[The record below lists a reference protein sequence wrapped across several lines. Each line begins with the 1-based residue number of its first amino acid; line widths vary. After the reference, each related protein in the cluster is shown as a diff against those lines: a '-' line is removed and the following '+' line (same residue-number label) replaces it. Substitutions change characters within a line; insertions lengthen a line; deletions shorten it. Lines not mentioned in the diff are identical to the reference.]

1 MILQAAAQKQTRGGR
16 KEEAR
21 KARVEKVIGFSGVQF
36 SGSKQEEA
44 PAGDTGKVPW

>member
-1 MILQAAAQKQTRGGR
+1 MILQAAAQKQTREGR
-16 KEEAR
+16 KEAR
-21 KARVEKVIGFSGVQF
+21 KARVEKVTGFSGVQF